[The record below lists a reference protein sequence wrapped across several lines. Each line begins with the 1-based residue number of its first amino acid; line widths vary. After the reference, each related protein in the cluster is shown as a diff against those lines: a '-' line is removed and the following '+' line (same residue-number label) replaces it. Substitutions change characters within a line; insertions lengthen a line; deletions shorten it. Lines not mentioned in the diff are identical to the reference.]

1 MIAKPVF
8 PRDTGTVSRIAFL
21 VLFLTTPSSF
31 AGVMIDLG
39 GMYYSD
45 TLTTPNDRSST
56 QMFYGGGLLLDLG
69 KQAWLGFN
77 YSGINQTQS
86 ITTTTTFSTSD
97 MGVGFKYQFGRSKL
111 YNFSAAYNLF
121 SKATY
126 TSGTTNENWEGTS
139 FLVSFG
145 ISPEVAEKLYIGMSV
160 SYFSA
165 SYTKKIVNNVE
176 SAASNGKVWL
186 FPMLTVTKQW

>member
-1 MIAKPVF
+1 MAKLSK
-8 PRDTGTVSRIAFL
+8 PRDTSFVGRIAFL
-21 VLFLTTPSSF
+21 VLFLTASSSF
-31 AGVMIDLG
+31 AGIMIDIG
-39 GMYYSD
+39 GIYYSD
-45 TLTTPNDRSST
+45 SLTTPSDRTST

-86 ITTTTTFSTSD
+86 TSTTTTFGSSD
-97 MGVGFKYQFGRSKL
+97 MGVGFKYQLGRGKL
-111 YNFSAAYNLF
+111 YNFGAAYNLI

-126 TSGTTNENWEGTS
+126 SSGTTNENWEGTS

-145 ISPEVAEKLYIGMSV
+145 VSPEVAEKLYIGMSL

-176 SAASNGKVWL
+176 SSASNGKTWL
-186 FPMLTVTKQW
+186 FPMLTITKQW